1 MEELSGSFLCASLAF
16 GCRPTIA
23 LSGILQIMLFYL
35 HLHELKSKKKSIKA
49 CLTAGIPCLLTAILL
64 MWYNYA
70 RFGSIWE
77 FGQRYQLT
85 VADQRL
91 YSLFAGF
98 RLDKITNGLVYQFAS
113 WSPIQGKFPY
123 VSYEGILFAFPVF
136 WCIAAF
142 LQDSVKKEIKRKS
155 SDGNNKYT
163 YCINNRN
170 YSVR

>member
-1 MEELSGSFLCASLAF
+1 M
-16 GCRPTIA
+16 
-23 LSGILQIMLFYL
+23 
-35 HLHELKSKKKSIKA
+35 KA
-49 CLTAGIPCLLTAILL
+49 CLTAGIPCLVTALLL

-77 FGQRYQLT
+77 FGQHYQLT

-98 RLDKITNGLVYQFAS
+98 RLDKIINGLVYQFAS

-136 WCIAAF
+136 CGW
-142 LQDSVKKEIKRKS
+142 LQWTLQTL
-155 SDGNNKYT
+155 Y
-163 YCINNRN
+163 
-170 YSVR
+170 